1 MNERSEMS
9 RTRVRATRAVIRSLA
24 IAVLLGVGLAAS
36 EPGFGATIT
45 LEPTKDNTLI
55 ESADGSLS
63 NGAGPA
69 VFAGRTGQ
77 SSNSIR
83 RALLAF
89 DVVGNLPAGSVIER
103 VSLVLHRTGGP
114 ELPDVLSLHRLHSD
128 WGEGASSFGGG
139 SGAPATS
146 GDATWIHTF
155 YDPGDPTDPDDRWDL
170 AGGDFEIVPSASVF
184 AVFGDE
190 FRWASSG
197 MVSDVEAWLDGSAS
211 DYGWILRGDES
222 QSSSSVKLASREY
235 EILDYRPSL
244 TIDYSIIPEPSTALL
259 VACGLVGLAVRR
271 RRVAQRNAA
280 SCVTG
285 GTSREILPRSSR
297 FS

>member
-9 RTRVRATRAVIRSLA
+9 RTRSRATRAVIRSLA
-24 IAVLLGVGLAAS
+24 IAVLLGGGLAAS

-45 LEPTKDNTLI
+45 LEPIKDNTLI

-69 VFAGRTGQ
+69 FFAGRTGQ

-83 RALLAF
+83 RSLLAF
-89 DVVGNLPAGSVIER
+89 DVVGNLPAGSVIEH

-114 ELPDVLSLHRLHSD
+114 ELPAVLSLHRLLSD
-128 WGEGASSFGGG
+128 WGEGSSSVDGAI
-139 SGAPATS
+139 GAPSTE

-155 YDPGDPTDPDDRWDL
+155 YDPGDPTDPDDRWNL

-184 AVFGDE
+184 SVLGDE

-197 MVSDVEAWLDGSAS
+197 MVSDVEVWLDGSAG

-222 QSSSSVKLASREY
+222 QSRSSVKLASREY

-244 TIDYSIIPEPSTALL
+244 TIDYTIIPEPSTALL
-259 VACGLVGLAVRR
+259 VGLGLANLAVRR
-271 RRVAQRNAA
+271 RQARR
-280 SCVTG
+280 
-285 GTSREILPRSSR
+285 RRR
-297 FS
+297 